1 MSELKIAGLGKHFGK
16 QRVLDNI
23 TLDVGQGSLLA
34 LLGPSGSGKTTLLRL
49 LCGFERCDGGSIH
62 IGGRLVSSPDVHLPP
77 EHRHIGYVPQ
87 EGALFPHLSVA
98 DNIVFGLPRAERR
111 QRHRVAE
118 LLEMVGLPAS
128 FAERAPQQ
136 LSGGQQQRVAL
147 ARALAPKPA
156 LVLLDEP
163 FSALDAALR
172 GETRQAVA
180 AALDASNTTALM
192 VTHDQAE
199 ALTMGSQVAVL
210 WQGRLLQVAS
220 PQTLYQRPASA
231 ALADFVGDA
240 ILLPGEAG
248 NGEALCL
255 LGRLPLLDDMPQGA
269 VNVLLRPEQI
279 CLQPAGGSAPQ
290 AEVIDVSYYGHDA
303 SVRLMLADGSLLAA
317 RVPGHR
323 SPQPGQRVSLS
334 VEGAVACF
342 AAPQQA
348 QEASGGRGGLPAGAT
363 RLQHS
368 PALFRHGS

>member
-1 MSELKIAGLGKHFGK
+1 MSELKIEKLGKRFGEH
-16 QRVLDNI
+16 RVLDDINL
-23 TLDVGQGSLLA
+23 TVEQGSLLA

-49 LCGFERCDGGSIH
+49 LCGFERCDAGSIR
-62 IGGRLVSSPDVHLPP
+62 IGGRLVSSAQLHLPP
-77 EHRHIGYVPQ
+77 EKRQIGYVPQ

-111 QRHRVAE
+111 ERRRVAE
-118 LLEMVGLPAS
+118 LLDMVGLPAN

-172 GETRQAVA
+172 AETRQAVA
-180 AALDASNTTALM
+180 DALAASGTTALM

-199 ALTMGSQVAVL
+199 ALTMGRQVAVL
-210 WQGRLLQVAS
+210 WQGRLLQVAT
-220 PQTLYQRPASA
+220 PQTLYQRPASPE
-231 ALADFVGDA
+231 LADFVGDA
-240 ILLPGEAG
+240 VLLPGRAQG
-248 NGEALCL
+248 GEAQCA
-255 LGRLPLLDDMPQGA
+255 LGRLPLLDGMPQGE

-279 CLQPAGGSAPQ
+279 RLLPPASTGQAPQ
-290 AEVIDVSYYGHDA
+290 ASVLDVSFSGHDA
-303 SVRLMLADGSLLAA
+303 CVRLVLANGSLLAA
-317 RVPGHR
+317 RVPGY
-323 SPQPGQRVSLS
+323 SCPQPGQTVALQ

-342 AAPQQA
+342 AAP
-348 QEASGGRGGLPAGAT
+348 GGSSSAGGSIAAT

-368 PALFRHGS
+368 PALFRQGR